1 VTVPPDQVTRR
12 ARLAILLVLAAMFTF
27 AVMDGLTKI
36 VSQTLPVPQILWVR
50 NIVFTCLAV
59 AMLRRL
65 SKGGSISTLARSQRP
80 LLQTFRAVLL
90 VIESG
95 MFMVAFKL
103 MPLADVHAVAAVAP
117 LLVVALSVP
126 MLGEK
131 VGPRRWA
138 AVVVGFIGVL
148 LIIRPGFGKIEP
160 PVLIVL
166 AGAAMWSLY
175 QILVRLC
182 ARVDRPETTTLYTAL
197 AGLGAT
203 TLVGPP
209 VWQWPDAQ
217 GWALLAAIAMMGSLG
232 HMALIRALGMTE
244 PALLQPYNYS
254 LFVWAVV
261 VGYLMF
267 GHIPDDWTLAGAAII
282 IVSGLYVWHRERVRA
297 GQKWAPSS
305 IRWWW

>member
-1 VTVPPDQVTRR
+1 VTAAPDQRFGR
-12 ARLAILLVLAAMFTF
+12 ATIAILLVLAAMFIF

-36 VSQTLPVPQILWVR
+36 VSQTLPIPQILWVR

-59 AMLRRL
+59 AMLRRQ
-65 SKGGSISTLARSQRP
+65 SKGGSIWTLARSQRP

-95 MFMVAFKL
+95 MFMFAFKL

-148 LIIRPGFGKIEP
+148 LIIRPGFEKIEP

-166 AGAAMWSLY
+166 AGAAMWALY

-203 TLVGPP
+203 TLVGPS

-217 GWALLAAIAMMGSLG
+217 GWALLAAIAVMGSLG
-232 HMALIRALGMTE
+232 HTALIRALGMTE

-261 VGYLMF
+261 VGFLMF
-267 GHIPDDWTLAGAAII
+267 AHIPDNWTLAGAAVI

-297 GQKWAPSS
+297 AEK
-305 IRWWW
+305 

>member
-1 VTVPPDQVTRR
+1 MPPSNQSAGDQSAGRP
-12 ARLAILLVLAAMFTF
+12 RLAILLVLGAMFTF
-27 AVMDGLTKI
+27 AFMDGLTKHL
-36 VSQTLPVPQILWVR
+36 SQTLPIPQILWVR
-50 NIVFTCLAV
+50 NIVFTGIAV
-59 AMLRRL
+59 AMLRRQGR
-65 SKGGSISTLARSQRP
+65 GGSIWTLAHSQRP
-80 LLQTFRAVLL
+80 LLQAFRGLLL

-95 MFMVAFKL
+95 LFMIAIKL
-103 MPLADVHAVAAVAP
+103 MPIADVHAVNAVAP
-117 LLVVALSVP
+117 LLVVAMSVP

-148 LIIRPGFGKIEP
+148 LIIRPGFVKIEP

-166 AGAAMWSLY
+166 AGASMWALY

-197 AGLGAT
+197 TGLGAS
-203 TLVGPP
+203 TLIGPP

-217 GWALLAAIAMMGSLG
+217 GWTLLAVIAMMGSLS
-232 HMALIRALGMTE
+232 HMALIRALGMTQ

-267 GHIPDDWTLAGAAII
+267 GHVPDNWTFAGAAII
-282 IVSGLYVWHRERVRA
+282 IASGLYAWHRERVRA
-297 GQKWAPSS
+297 AEKP
-305 IRWWW
+305 